1 MRVIEREI
9 YNFNE
14 LTEEVQEKLIE
25 KERENI
31 LNDYIYYYLE
41 DDMIDE
47 GKKLLNEYLNGAI
60 LDSVEYDLSYSQGSG
75 AMIEFTINFE
85 DINKIYNIVSDEELR
100 FITDKSIINNIEVKH
115 NDNMYYHEYTF
126 CVDYYNY
133 LDQYDFEDVK
143 DDYKITKEEFYSLGD
158 RIDNCLYGNGSNLNH
173 LCAFRQDIVIM
184 NKEFTKKGY
193 ELIENARNTDV
204 GFIKDSLNDFEYYG
218 NGDVYYEK

>member
-1 MRVIEREI
+1 MRIIERKI

-25 KERENI
+25 NEREQI

-60 LDSVEYDLSYSQGSG
+60 LDSVKYDLSYSQGSG

-100 FITDKSIINNIEVKH
+100 FITDKSIINDIEVKH

-126 CVDYYNY
+126 CVDYDNY
-133 LDQYDFEDVK
+133 MYQYDFEDVK
-143 DDYKITKEEFYSLGD
+143 DDYKITREEFYSLGD
-158 RIDNCLYGNGSNLNH
+158 RIDGCLYGNGSNLNH
-173 LCAFRQDIVIM
+173 PCAFRQDIVIM
-184 NKEFTKKGY
+184 NKELTKKGY
-193 ELIENARNTDV
+193 ELIENVRNTDV

-218 NGDVYYEK
+218 NGDVYYGE

>member
-1 MRVIEREI
+1 MRVIEIEI

-14 LTEEVQEKLIE
+14 LTEEVQEMLIE

-60 LDSVEYDLSYSQGSG
+60 LDSVKYDLSYSQGSG

-100 FITDKSIINNIEVKH
+100 FITDKSIINDIEVKH

-126 CVDYYNY
+126 SVNY
-133 LDQYDFEDVK
+133 DNYMYQYDFDDVK
-143 DDYKITKEEFYSLGD
+143 DDYKITREEFYSLGD
-158 RIDNCLYGNGSNLNH
+158 RIDGCLYGNGSNLNH
-173 LCAFRQDIVIM
+173 PCAFRQDIVIM
-184 NKEFTKKGY
+184 NKELTKKGY
-193 ELIENARNTDV
+193 ELIENVRNTDV
-204 GFIKDSLNDFEYYG
+204 GFIKDNLNDFEYYG
-218 NGDVYYEK
+218 NGEIYCGK